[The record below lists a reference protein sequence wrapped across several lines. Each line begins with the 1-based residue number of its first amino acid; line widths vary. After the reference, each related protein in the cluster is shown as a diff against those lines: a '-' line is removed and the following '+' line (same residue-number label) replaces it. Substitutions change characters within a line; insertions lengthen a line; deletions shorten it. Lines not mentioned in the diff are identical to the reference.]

1 MSQEPCAE
9 STLSSPIVRKRT
21 DQKRRSAIPSCAIR
35 SAGVEVNA
43 TDRQYPKLCSLVHR
57 SFTLPGL
64 LNCAYCGAELY
75 PARAVKLCP
84 LWGGALPCQSCVQHL
99 CTCRQKEETKRAVS
113 PPAGGSIE
121 MGVTRGGAACRRRQ
135 GETEIRLYG
144 LIREAA
150 RQSTKHNVSAQ
161 RAPHNGVYARHSRR
175 GKHTHMINNRMAR
188 AFRLPERE
196 QTSVIMSKAG
206 ALGERS

>member
-43 TDRQYPKLCSLVHR
+43 TDRQ
-57 SFTLPGL
+57 
-64 LNCAYCGAELY
+64 
-75 PARAVKLCP
+75 
-84 LWGGALPCQSCVQHL
+84 
-99 CTCRQKEETKRAVS
+99 
-113 PPAGGSIE
+113 
-121 MGVTRGGAACRRRQ
+121 
-135 GETEIRLYG
+135 RLYG

-175 GKHTHMINNRMAR
+175 GKHTHMINNSCGEETGGKGERRGWLTDRHTQDDAGPQQVHIPGGGGSGAGHR
-188 AFRLPERE
+188 EPERP
-196 QTSVIMSKAG
+196 V
-206 ALGERS
+206 L